1 MSLGEEMFEFSV
13 TSADGI
19 KLATAD
25 KVCKKNIKVTPVLQE
40 KTQLGSGVVTPDE
53 GYVGL
58 NKVTFTAAL
67 QEKNQ
72 NGAGVVT
79 PDEGYDGLSKVTFT
93 AALQEKTQLG
103 AGVVTPDEGY
113 DGLSKVTFTPNLQEK
128 TITAN
133 GTVTPDIG
141 YEGFSQV
148 IIDVP
153 PPIKLKSVTTTGTA
167 LNDKYQ
173 IAHNCGVIPLAIL
186 ITSDIK
192 DSNPGN
198 NYVWCG
204 FCVNLDRDSS
214 PVIEMWGPNTYY
226 GLISQLTS
234 SDIIFNHDLKFNPDA
249 QYTFHFFY

>member
-1 MSLGEEMFEFSV
+1 MSSGEEMFEFSV
-13 TSADGI
+13 TSADGV

-72 NGAGVVT
+72 NGAGIVT

-133 GTVTPDIG
+133 GTVTPDSG

-148 IIDVP
+148 IIDIP
-153 PPIKLKSVTTTGTA
+153 TIKLKSVTTTVTA
-167 LNDKYQ
+167 VNNKYQ
-173 IAHNCGVIPLAIL
+173 IAHNCGVIPLAVL

-192 DSNPGN
+192 DSNLGT
-198 NYVWCG
+198 YVWSGC
-204 FCVNLDRDSS
+204 CANLDRDSS
-214 PVIEMWGPNTYY
+214 PVIDMWCHNAYY
-226 GLISQLTS
+226 GLVSKLTS
-234 SDIIFNHDLKFNPDA
+234 SDIIFNHDLGFNPDA
-249 QYTFHFFY
+249 QYTFYFFY